1 MAADVGRAGEFIRGW
16 RILLG
21 ATLGV
26 AVGISALPFYT
37 GGVFVKPLEAE
48 FGWTREQIAL
58 GSLAS
63 TFTVAFA
70 SPWVGALV
78 DRFGVRIPAVLGL
91 LFLSLG
97 FVALSRMPGSIGVFV
112 AIQVAVAV
120 LAASSSPLTFTRVV
134 NAWFERSK
142 GLALGLTLAGI
153 GVTAALAPGLVSAIV
168 AEDGWRS
175 GYLTLAAVAAVAA
188 PIVFLL
194 LGAKCERPPTAPGA
208 VAPPVVGMPFAAAVR
223 STVFWRLVAAF
234 LLLAVAVAGWVLH
247 LIPMLVESG
256 LTPAE
261 AAGVQ
266 GALGLSVLAGRLIT
280 GYLVD
285 HIFAPRVAAV
295 MLLLAAVG
303 VGLLAFGGPEFA
315 LAAAIALGFALGA
328 EVDLIGFLTARYF
341 GLRAYGRLYGL
352 QYGAFIV
359 GAGLS
364 PVLVAAVA
372 RRAGGYPEALIA
384 SVVLLVMVA
393 VLFATSPRFGDSAG
407 SENP

>member
-63 TFTVAFA
+63 TFTVAFV

-208 VAPPVVGMPFAAAVR
+208 VAAPVVGMPFAAAVR

-234 LLLAVAVAGWVLH
+234 LLLAGGGGGLGAAPHPHAGGERAD
-247 LIPMLVESG
+247 PGGGGRS
-256 LTPAE
+256 
-261 AAGVQ
+261 
-266 GALGLSVLAGRLIT
+266 AGRAGT
-280 GYLVD
+280 VGPRRTTD
-285 HIFAPRVAAV
+285 HRLPGGPHLRAPRGRRDAAS
-295 MLLLAAVG
+295 
-303 VGLLAFGGPEFA
+303 GG
-315 LAAAIALGFALGA
+315 GRG
-328 EVDLIGFLTARYF
+328 GSAR
-341 GLRAYGRLYGL
+341 LRW
-352 QYGAFIV
+352 
-359 GAGLS
+359 
-364 PVLVAAVA
+364 P
-372 RRAGGYPEALIA
+372 
-384 SVVLLVMVA
+384 
-393 VLFATSPRFGDSAG
+393 
-407 SENP
+407 